1 MKNKYAQVGLG
12 GRAYMYSKAIT
23 QTYSDKATMVGIC
36 DRNPGRAE
44 LMRQSIVEHQS
55 KPVMVYSD
63 EDFDK
68 MIEETKPDTVIVTTM
83 DCYHEKYIVRALEL
97 GCEVITEKPMTIDET
112 MCQRIIDTT
121 KATGKEVRVT
131 FNYRYSPPRTQVKDL
146 LMSGII
152 GDIYSIDFHWLL
164 DTRHGADYFRRWH
177 RNKENSGGLLVHKA
191 THHFDII
198 NWWINS
204 FPKSVFASG
213 QRRYYVP
220 ETADRLGLTNRSERC
235 HNCPEADKCHFNLD
249 LSSNENLQKLYL
261 DQENFDGYYRDR
273 CVFSPLIDIED
284 NMNLV
289 VNYDNGVKM
298 SYSLNAF
305 MPWEG
310 YTVSFNGSKG
320 RLEHNCKESVY
331 INGDNS
337 VPGELVDEGTTIK
350 IFPHFKPSYD
360 VEVWSAE
367 GGHGG
372 GDEILLK
379 DIFEPNPAGDKY
391 HRASD
396 WRGGAY
402 SILTGIAANHSMKTN
417 QLVVIE
423 DLVQGLEKPYQ

>member
-1 MKNKYAQVGLG
+1 MKIKYAQVGLG

-55 KPVMVYSD
+55 EPVKVYSD
-63 EDFDK
+63 EDFDQ
-68 MIEETKPDTVIVTTM
+68 MIEKTKPETVIVTTM
-83 DCYHEKYIVRALEL
+83 DCYHEKYIVRALEM
-97 GCEVITEKPMTIDET
+97 GCEVITEKPMTIDEI

-121 KATGKEVRVT
+121 KATGKKVRVT

-146 LMSGII
+146 LMSGTI
-152 GDIYSIDFHWLL
+152 GDIYSIDFHWFL
-164 DTRHGADYFRRWH
+164 DTSHGADYFRRWH

-204 FPKSVFASG
+204 FPQSVFASG

-220 ETADRLGLTNRSERC
+220 ETADRLGLSNRSERC
-235 HNCPEADKCHFNLD
+235 HTCPEADKCHFYLD
-249 LSSNENLQKLYL
+249 LSANENLQKLYL
-261 DQENFDGYYRDR
+261 DQEKFDGYYRDR

-320 RLEHNCKESVY
+320 RMEHHCKESVY
-331 INGDNS
+331 INGDNR
-337 VPGELVDEGTTIK
+337 VPGELVEEGTTIK
-350 IFPHFKPSYD
+350 IFPHFEAAYD
-360 VEVWSAE
+360 IEVWSAE

-379 DIFEPNPAGDKY
+379 DIFNPDPAGDKY

-417 QLVVIE
+417 QLINID
-423 DLVQGLEKPYQ
+423 DLVHGLENPYQ

>member
-1 MKNKYAQVGLG
+1 MKTQYAQVGLG

-44 LMRQSIVEHQS
+44 LMRQNIVEHQPE
-55 KPVMVYSD
+55 PVRVYSD
-63 EDFDK
+63 AEFDQ

-97 GCEVITEKPMTIDET
+97 GCEVITEKPMTIDEI

-121 KATGKEVRVT
+121 RATGKKVRVT

-220 ETADRLGLTNRSERC
+220 ETAERLGLTNRSERC
-235 HNCPEADKCHFNLD
+235 HTCPEADKCPFYLD

-261 DQENFDGYYRDR
+261 DQEKFDGYYRDR

-289 VNYDNGVKM
+289 VNYENGVKM

-337 VPGELVDEGTTIK
+337 VPGELIEEGTTIK
-350 IFPHFKPSYD
+350 IFPHFKPAYD

-379 DIFEPNPAGDKY
+379 DIFEPDPAGDKY

-417 QLVVIE
+417 QLITID
-423 DLVQGLEKPYQ
+423 DLVHGLENPYQ